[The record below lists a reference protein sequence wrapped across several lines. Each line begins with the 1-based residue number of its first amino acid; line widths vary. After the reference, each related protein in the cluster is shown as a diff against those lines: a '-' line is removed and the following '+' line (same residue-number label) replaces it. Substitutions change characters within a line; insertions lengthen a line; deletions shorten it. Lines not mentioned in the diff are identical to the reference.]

1 MPDVY
6 GVCGNNCRYLVFTR
20 EQVLALLEQAIADGS
35 LKNIDFEA
43 AAVTKV
49 ADINGGNDVVFW
61 TGTEAE
67 FNALDP
73 APTISRFIPRRG
85 ADGTI
90 YICIDDTGMNNLP
103 TEALT
108 AEEIAAICHYGGL
121 GNG

>member
-6 GVCGNNCRYLVFTR
+6 AICQNGCKYLTYTR

-43 AAVTKV
+43 AAVTKI
-49 ADINGGNDVVFW
+49 ADINGGNDIVFW
-61 TGTEAE
+61 TGTEAA

-73 APTISRFIPRRG
+73 KPTISRVIPRVG
-85 ADGTI
+85 IDGKI
-90 YICIDDTGMNNLP
+90 YLCIDDTGMSNLP

-108 AEEIAAICHYGGL
+108 ATEIATICY
-121 GNG
+121 

>member
-6 GVCGNNCRYLVFTR
+6 AVCDNNCRYLVYTR

-35 LKNIDFEA
+35 LRNIDIDA
-43 AAVTKV
+43 AAVTKIK
-49 ADINGGNDVVFW
+49 DINGGADVKVW

-85 ADGTI
+85 ADGTV
-90 YICIDDTGMNNLP
+90 YICIDDTGLSNLP
-103 TEALT
+103 TEPMTKAQLD
-108 AEEIAAICHYGGL
+108 AICV
-121 GNG
+121 